1 MRTWKTVV
9 MAAAAAG
16 CSGTAPAGTAAPAPV
31 PADPAVEAAAV
42 SSTALRK
49 PVEIVF
55 DWRISER
62 ETRFTG
68 KGVARIAGNRARV
81 DLFGPRGETYLS
93 AVLLDRELRL
103 PAGLEFVPLPPPDLF
118 WSVLGVFRPPAGVE
132 LVASRADGGSR
143 RLEYRS
149 AGDRW
154 QYRLDDGRLT
164 EAEWTGA
171 KEGRRTVQIVGY
183 HARGVPEKATYRDW
197 PAFVELDLTLQ
208 EVREVDGFPDDTW
221 TIARD

>member
-1 MRTWKTVV
+1 

-16 CSGTAPAGTAAPAPV
+16 CAGTAPAGTAAPAP
-31 PADPAVEAAAV
+31 ADPAVEAAAI
-42 SSTALRK
+42 SSTALRN
-49 PVEIVF
+49 PVELVF

-68 KGVARIAGNRARV
+68 KGVARIHGNRARV
-81 DLFGPRGETYLS
+81 DLFGPRGESYLS
-93 AVLLDRELRL
+93 AVLVNMELRL
-103 PAGLEFVPLPPPDLF
+103 PIGLESVPLPPPDLF
-118 WSVLGVFRPPAGVE
+118 WSVLGVFRAPAGAE
-132 LVASRADGGSR
+132 LVSTRDERTSR

-164 EAEWTGA
+164 AAEWMGA

-208 EVREVDGFPDDTW
+208 EVREVEGFPDDTW